1 MSKGLCKYIAAF
13 DYVGK
18 GLIVLSATS
27 GGVFTASFTSVL
39 STLEGI
45 ARAALTFVFSLK
57 VH

>member
-18 GLIVLSATS
+18 GLIVFSAKS
-27 GGVFTASFTSVL
+27 GGVFIASFTSVL

-45 ARAALTFVFSLK
+45 ASAALTFVFSLK